1 MALVGTRSTVS
12 DDRLEVIGMTAQL
25 DESGECDTRARFS
38 TFVGL
43 RIEYKSKEGEMKD
56 GG

>member
-1 MALVGTRSTVS
+1 MS

-25 DESGECDTRARFS
+25 DESRECDTRSGFS
-38 TFVGL
+38 SFKGL
-43 RIEYKSKEGEMKD
+43 RIKYESKEGEMKD